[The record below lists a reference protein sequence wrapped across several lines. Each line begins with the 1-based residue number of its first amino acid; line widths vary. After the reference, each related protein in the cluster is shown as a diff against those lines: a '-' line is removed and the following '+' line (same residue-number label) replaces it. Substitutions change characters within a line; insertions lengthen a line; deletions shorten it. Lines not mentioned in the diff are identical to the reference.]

1 MKIVIQGAGEIGSH
15 LAKMLSQEANDI
27 TIIDDNPQRL
37 RSITDIADVIAVE
50 GSTSSLKVMR
60 EADVQNAD
68 LFISVVPFVAQDV
81 NIVSALLAKN
91 LGAKKVT
98 ARIDDNDFLTPE
110 NKLLFK
116 QMGIELMFYPEK
128 LAADEIFELLKHSS
142 STESMDF
149 ARGKLQV
156 EVFKLEEDS
165 PLLDMKIAEFAAIT
179 TKDELQFRVIA
190 ISRGG
195 QTIMPKFDTKLMY
208 HDLVFIIATR
218 EGMKFLMK
226 FLGKN
231 NVETDKVMI
240 LGGSK
245 IAELAADQLSKK
257 VSLVKILEK
266 DKDRAMALSEKLP
279 DNVIL
284 VVGDGRNSELLADEG
299 IKEYDAFLALTGKDE
314 ANVLAC
320 VVAKKFGVEKT
331 IAEVEK
337 AISGKRQVIEKLLM
351 AEEMGVDSVINK
363 KLITAGRLFKFT
375 LSGKARL
382 VKYMSGTDAEV
393 LEYTVAPGSA
403 ITKGALKDLAF
414 PKDAVIGGIIR
425 GSESQIAIGT
435 TTIEAYDRV
444 VVFARPHAVKDV
456 DRFFK

>member
-1 MKIVIQGAGEIGSH
+1 MKIVIQGAGEVGSH
-15 LAKMLSQEANDI
+15 LAKMLSREDNDI
-27 TIIDDNPQRL
+27 TVIDDSAQRL
-37 RSITDIADVIAVE
+37 HSITEIADVIAVE
-50 GSTSSLKVMR
+50 GPPSSLKVMR
-60 EADVQNAD
+60 EAEVQHAD
-68 LFISVVPFVAQDV
+68 LFISVVPFVPQDV

-91 LGAKKVT
+91 LGAAKVT

-116 QMGIELMFYPEK
+116 QMGIELMFYPER
-128 LAADEIFELLKHSS
+128 LASDEIFELLKHSS
-142 STESMDF
+142 SSESMDF
-149 ARGKLQV
+149 ARGRLQV

-218 EGMKFLMK
+218 EGMQFLMK

-231 NVETDKVMI
+231 TVETDKVMI

-245 IAELAADQLSKK
+245 IAELVADRLSKK
-257 VSLVKILEK
+257 ISQVKILEK
-266 DKDRAMALSEKLP
+266 DKERAMVLSEKLD
-279 DNVIL
+279 DNVIV
-284 VVGDGRNSELLADEG
+284 VVGDGRNSELLVDEG
-299 IKEYDAFLALTGKDE
+299 IKDFDAFLALTGKDE

-320 VVAKKFGVEKT
+320 VVAKKFGVERT
-331 IAEVEK
+331 IAEVEN
-337 AISGKRQVIEKLLM
+337 IEYIHL

-363 KLITAGRLFKFT
+363 KLITAGRLFKLT

-403 ITKGALKDLAF
+403 ITKGTLKDLSF
-414 PKDAVIGGIIR
+414 PKDSVIGGLIR
-425 GSESQIAIGT
+425 GSESKIAIGST
-435 TTIEAYDRV
+435 KIEAYDRV
-444 VVFARPHAVKDV
+444 VVFALPHAVKEV
-456 DRFFK
+456 DKFFK

>member
-1 MKIVIQGAGEIGSH
+1 MRIVIQGAGEIGSH
-15 LAKMLSQEANDI
+15 LAKMLRQEANDI

-37 RSITDIADVIAVE
+37 SHIASISDVVTIE
-50 GSTSSLKVMR
+50 GHPSSLKTMR
-60 EADVQNAD
+60 EADVSNAD
-68 LFISVVPFVAQDV
+68 LFISVVPFVPQDV
-81 NIVSALLAKN
+81 NLVSALLAKN

-98 ARIDDNDFLTPE
+98 ARIDDEDFLSPE

-116 QMGIELMFYPEK
+116 QMGIELMFCPEK

-142 STESMDF
+142 TTESMGF

-195 QTIMPKFDTKLMY
+195 RTIMPKFDTKLMY
-208 HDLVFIIATR
+208 HDLIYIIATR
-218 EGMKFLMK
+218 DGINFLMK
-226 FLGKN
+226 FLGKST
-231 NVETDKVMI
+231 VETDNVMI

-245 IAELAADQLSKK
+245 IAELTAEQLSRKI
-257 VSLVKILEK
+257 SHVKILEK
-266 DKDRAMALSEKLP
+266 DKERAMYLSEKLP
-279 DNVIL
+279 DNVIV
-284 VVGDGRNSELLADEG
+284 VVGDGRASELLIDEG

-320 VVAKKFGVEKT
+320 VSAKKFGVEKT
-331 IAEVEK
+331 IAEVEN
-337 AISGKRQVIEKLLM
+337 IEYIHL

-393 LEYTVAPGSA
+393 LEYTVPPGCA

-414 PKDAVIGGIIR
+414 PKDSVIGGVIR
-425 GSESQIAIGT
+425 GSESKIAVGT
-435 TTIEAYDRV
+435 TRIEAYDRV
-444 VVFARPHAVKDV
+444 VVFALPQAVKEV
-456 DRFFK
+456 DKFFK

>member
-1 MKIVIQGAGEIGSH
+1 MKIVIEGAGEVGSH
-15 LAKMLSQEANDI
+15 LAKMLRAEANDV
-27 TIIDDNPQRL
+27 TVIDDDSNRINAL
-37 RSITDIADVIAVE
+37 SAYADVETVL
-50 GSTSSLKVMR
+50 GNPSSIQILRDAGVGK
-60 EADVQNAD
+60 AD
-68 LFISVVPFVAQDV
+68 LFIAVYPYSAQEV
-81 NIVSALLAKN
+81 NIVGALLAKQI
-91 LGAKKVT
+91 GAAKVI
-98 ARIDDNDFLTPE
+98 ARINDEDYLNAE

-128 LAADEIFELLKHSS
+128 LAADEIFDHLKHSS
-142 STESMDF
+142 ASDSMDF

-195 QTIMPKFDTKLMY
+195 KTIMPKFDTKLMY

-218 EGMKFLMK
+218 EGMQFLMK

-231 NVETDKVMI
+231 TVEIDKVMI

-245 IAELAADQLSKK
+245 ITELVAAQLSKK
-257 VSLVKILEK
+257 ISLVKILEK
-266 DKDRAMALSEKLP
+266 DKERAMALSEKLD

-299 IKEYDAFLALTGKDE
+299 IKDFDAFLALTGKDE

-320 VVAKKFGVEKT
+320 VVAKKFGVDRT
-331 IAEVEK
+331 VAEVENVEY
-337 AISGKRQVIEKLLM
+337 IHL

-403 ITKGALKDLAF
+403 ITKGALKDLSF
-414 PKDAVIGGIIR
+414 PKDSVIGGIIR
-425 GSESQIAIGT
+425 GNESKIAVGST
-435 TTIEAYDRV
+435 RIEAYDRV
-444 VVFARPHAVKDV
+444 VVFALPHAVKEV
-456 DRFFK
+456 DKFFK

>member
-1 MKIVIQGAGEIGSH
+1 MKIVIQGAGEVGSH

-27 TIIDDNPQRL
+27 TVIDDNPQRL
-37 RSITDIADVIAVE
+37 RNISDIADIIAVE
-50 GSTSSLKVMR
+50 GPPSSLKVMR
-60 EADVQNAD
+60 EAEVQNAD
-68 LFISVVPFVAQDV
+68 LFISVVPFVPQDI

-98 ARIDDNDFLTPE
+98 ARIDDNDFLTAE
-110 NKLLFK
+110 NRLLFK
-116 QMGIELMFYPEK
+116 QMGIELMFYPER

-142 STESMDF
+142 STETMDF

-218 EGMKFLMK
+218 EGMQFLMK

-240 LGGSK
+240 LGGSQ
-245 IAELAADQLSKK
+245 IAELVAAQLSKK
-257 VSLVKILEK
+257 ISLVKILEK
-266 DKDRAMALSEKLP
+266 NKDRATILSERLP
-279 DNVIL
+279 DNVIV

-299 IKEYDAFLALTGKDE
+299 IKDFDAFLALTGKDE

-331 IAEVEK
+331 IAEVEN
-337 AISGKRQVIEKLLM
+337 IEYIHL

-403 ITKGALKDLAF
+403 ITKGALKDLSF
-414 PKDAVIGGIIR
+414 PKDAVIGGLIR
-425 GSESQIAIGT
+425 GSESQIAIGST
-435 TTIEAYDRV
+435 RIEAYDRV
-444 VVFARPHAVKDV
+444 VVFALPHAVKEV

>member
-15 LAKMLSQEANDI
+15 LAKMLRQEANDI
-27 TIIDDNPQRL
+27 TIIDDDPQRL
-37 RSITDIADVIAVE
+37 AHITSVADVMAVQ
-50 GSTSSLKVMR
+50 GPPSSLKVMR
-60 EADVQNAD
+60 EAEVQNAD
-68 LFISVVPFVAQDV
+68 LFISVVPFVPQDV
-81 NIVSALLAKN
+81 NVVSALLAKN

-98 ARIDDNDFLTPE
+98 ARIDDNDYLTAE

-116 QMGIELMFYPEK
+116 QMGIELLFYPEK

-142 STESMDF
+142 SAESMDF
-149 ARGKLQV
+149 ARGKLQI

-208 HDLVFIIATR
+208 HDLVYIIATR
-218 EGMKFLMK
+218 EGMQFLMK
-226 FLGKN
+226 FLGKST
-231 NVETDKVMI
+231 VETDKVMM
-240 LGGSK
+240 LGGSR
-245 IAELAADQLSKK
+245 IAELAAEQLSRKI
-257 VSLVKILEK
+257 SLIKILEK

-279 DNVIL
+279 DNVIV
-284 VVGDGRNSELLADEG
+284 VVGDGRNSELLMEEG
-299 IKEYDAFLALTGKDE
+299 IKDFDAFLALTGKDE

-320 VVAKKFGVEKT
+320 VSAKKYGIEKT
-331 IAEVEK
+331 IAEVEN
-337 AISGKRQVIEKLLM
+337 IEYIHL

-393 LEYTVAPGSA
+393 LEYTVPPGAA
-403 ITKGALKDLAF
+403 ITKGELKDLSF

-425 GSESQIAIGT
+425 GSESRIAVGNT
-435 TTIEAYDRV
+435 RIEAYDRV
-444 VVFARPHAVKDV
+444 VVFALPTAVKEV
-456 DRFFK
+456 DKFFK

>member
-15 LAKMLSQEANDI
+15 LAKMLSKEANDI
-27 TIIDDNPQRL
+27 TIIDEDPQRL
-37 RSITDIADVIAVE
+37 NSLTAIADVMAIE
-50 GSTSSLKVMR
+50 GRPSSINVMR

-68 LFISVVPFVAQDV
+68 LFISVVPFVPQDV
-81 NIVSALLAKN
+81 NIISALLAKN

-98 ARIDDNDFLTPE
+98 ARIDDNEFLTPK

-116 QMGIELMFYPEK
+116 QMGIELMFYPER
-128 LAADEIFELLKHSS
+128 LAADEIFDLLKHSS
-142 STESMDF
+142 ASESMDF

-165 PLLDMKIAEFAAIT
+165 PLLDMKIAEFAAIAS
-179 TKDELQFRVIA
+179 KDELQFRVIA

-195 QTIMPKFDTKLMY
+195 KTIMPKFDTKLLY

-218 EGMKFLMK
+218 EGISFLMK

-231 NVETDKVMI
+231 HVETDKVMI
-240 LGGSK
+240 LGGSR
-245 IAELAADQLSKK
+245 IAELAAEQLSRKI
-257 VSLVKILEK
+257 SLVKILEK
-266 DKDRAMALSEKLP
+266 DKERAMELSERLP
-279 DNVIL
+279 DNVVV
-284 VVGDGRNSELLADEG
+284 VVGDGRNSELLVDEG
-299 IKEYDAFLALTGKDE
+299 IKGFDAFLALTGKDE

-320 VVAKKFGVEKT
+320 VSAKKFGVEKT
-331 IAEVEK
+331 IAEVEN
-337 AISGKRQVIEKLLM
+337 IEYIHL

-393 LEYTVAPGSA
+393 LEFTVPPGSA
-403 ITKGALKDLAF
+403 ITKAPLKDLSF
-414 PKDAVIGGIIR
+414 PKDSVIGGVIR
-425 GSESQIAIGT
+425 GSESMIAIGT
-435 TTIEAYDRV
+435 TKIEAYDRV
-444 VVFARPHAVKDV
+444 VVFALPHAVKEV
-456 DRFFK
+456 DKFFKQ

>member
-15 LAKMLSQEANDI
+15 LAKMLSREANDI
-27 TIIDDNPQRL
+27 TVIDDSPERL
-37 RSITDIADVIAVE
+37 ASITSIADVVAIE
-50 GSTSSLKVMR
+50 GPPSSLRVMR
-60 EADVQNAD
+60 EADVQDSD
-68 LFISVVPFVAQDV
+68 LFISVVPTVPQDV

-128 LAADEIFELLKHSS
+128 IASDEIFDLLKHSTAS
-142 STESMDF
+142 ESIDF

-165 PLLDMKIAEFAAIT
+165 PLLDMRIAEFAAVT
-179 TKDELQFRVIA
+179 TKAGLQFRVIA

-208 HDLVFIIATR
+208 HDLVYIIATR
-218 EGMKFLMK
+218 EGMQFLMR
-226 FLGKN
+226 FLGKDN
-231 NVETDKVMI
+231 IEIDKVMI
-240 LGGSK
+240 FGGSK
-245 IAELAADQLSKK
+245 IAELVASQLSKK
-257 VSLVKILEK
+257 IST
-266 DKDRAMALSEKLP
+266 EKLD
-279 DNVIL
+279 DNV
-284 VVGDGRNSELLADEG
+284 VVVLGDGRNSELLADEG
-299 IKEYDAFLALTGKDE
+299 IKDFDAFLALTGKDE

-320 VVAKKFGVEKT
+320 VVAKKFGIERT
-331 IAEVEK
+331 IAEVEN
-337 AISGKRQVIEKLLM
+337 IEYIHL

-393 LEYTVAPGSA
+393 LEYTVAPDSA
-403 ITKGALKDLAF
+403 ITKGTLKELSF
-414 PKDAVIGGIIR
+414 PKDSVIGGLIR
-425 GSESQIAIGT
+425 GSESMIAIGST
-435 TTIEAYDRV
+435 RIEAYDRV
-444 VVFARPHAVKDV
+444 VVFALPHAVKDV
-456 DRFFK
+456 DKFFK

>member
-1 MKIVIQGAGEIGSH
+1 MRIVIQGAGEIGSH
-15 LAKMLSQEANDI
+15 LAKMLRQEANDI

-37 RSITDIADVIAVE
+37 SHIASISDVVTIE
-50 GSTSSLKVMR
+50 GHPSSLKTMR
-60 EADVQNAD
+60 EADVSNAD
-68 LFISVVPFVAQDV
+68 LFISVVPFVPQDV
-81 NIVSALLAKN
+81 NLVSALLAKN

-98 ARIDDNDFLTPE
+98 ARIDDEDFLSPE

-116 QMGIELMFYPEK
+116 QMGIELMFCPEK

-142 STESMDF
+142 TTESMDF

-195 QTIMPKFDTKLMY
+195 RTIMPKFDTKLMY
-208 HDLVFIIATR
+208 HDLIYIIATR
-218 EGMKFLMK
+218 DGINFLMK
-226 FLGKN
+226 FLGKST
-231 NVETDKVMI
+231 VETDNVMI

-245 IAELAADQLSKK
+245 IAELTAEQLSRKI
-257 VSLVKILEK
+257 SHVKILEK
-266 DKDRAMALSEKLP
+266 DKERAMYLSEKLP
-279 DNVIL
+279 DNVIV
-284 VVGDGRNSELLADEG
+284 VVGDGRASELLIDEG

-320 VVAKKFGVEKT
+320 VSAKKFGVEKT
-331 IAEVEK
+331 IAEVEN
-337 AISGKRQVIEKLLM
+337 IEYIHL

-393 LEYTVAPGSA
+393 LEYTVPPGCA

-414 PKDAVIGGIIR
+414 PKDSVIGGVIR
-425 GSESQIAIGT
+425 GSESKIAVGT
-435 TTIEAYDRV
+435 TRIEAYDRV
-444 VVFARPHAVKDV
+444 VVFALPQAVKEV
-456 DRFFK
+456 DKFFK

>member
-15 LAKMLSQEANDI
+15 LAKMLSKEANDI

-37 RSITDIADVIAVE
+37 HNITAIADVIAIE
-50 GSTSSLKVMR
+50 GQPSSLRILR
-60 EADVQNAD
+60 EAQVQDAD
-68 LFISVVPFVAQDV
+68 LFISVVPFVPQDV

-98 ARIDDNDFLTPE
+98 ARIDDPDFLSPE

-116 QMGIELMFYPEK
+116 QMGIELMFCPEK

-142 STESMDF
+142 SSDSMDF

-165 PLLDMKIAEFAAIT
+165 PLLDMKIAEFAAIAS
-179 TKDELQFRVIA
+179 KDELQFRVIA
-190 ISRGG
+190 ISRNGK
-195 QTIMPKFDTKLMY
+195 TIMPKFDTKLLY

-226 FLGKN
+226 FLGKS
-231 NVETDKVMI
+231 NVETDKVLI

-245 IAELAADQLSKK
+245 IAELAAEQLSRKI
-257 VSLVKILEK
+257 SMVKILEK
-266 DKDRAMALSEKLP
+266 DRERAMYLSEKLP
-279 DNVIL
+279 DNVIV
-284 VVGDGRNSELLADEG
+284 VVGDGRNSELLVEEG
-299 IKEYDAFLALTGKDE
+299 IKDFDAFLALTGKDE

-320 VVAKKFGVEKT
+320 VSAKKFGIERT
-331 IAEVEK
+331 IAEVEN
-337 AISGKRQVIEKLLM
+337 IEYIHL

-393 LEYTVAPGSA
+393 LEFTVPAGSA
-403 ITKGALKDLAF
+403 ITKGQLKDLTF
-414 PKDAVIGGIIR
+414 PKDSVIGGVIR
-425 GSESQIAIGT
+425 GSESLIAVGST
-435 TTIEAYDRV
+435 KIEPYDRV
-444 VVFARPHAVKDV
+444 VVFALPHAVKEV
-456 DRFFK
+456 DKFFK

>member
-15 LAKMLSQEANDI
+15 LAKMLSKEANDI

-37 RSITDIADVIAVE
+37 HNITAIADVIAIE
-50 GSTSSLKVMR
+50 GQPSSLRIMR
-60 EADVQNAD
+60 EAQVQDAD
-68 LFISVVPFVAQDV
+68 LFISVVPFVPQDV

-98 ARIDDNDFLTPE
+98 ARIDDPDFLSPE

-116 QMGIELMFYPEK
+116 QMGIELMFCPEK

-142 STESMDF
+142 SSDSMDF

-165 PLLDMKIAEFAAIT
+165 PLLDMKIAEFAAIAS
-179 TKDELQFRVIA
+179 KDELQFRVIA
-190 ISRGG
+190 ISRNGK
-195 QTIMPKFDTKLMY
+195 TIMPKFDTKLLY

-226 FLGKN
+226 FLGKS
-231 NVETDKVMI
+231 NVETDKVLI

-245 IAELAADQLSKK
+245 IAELAAEQLSRKI
-257 VSLVKILEK
+257 SMVKILEK
-266 DKDRAMALSEKLP
+266 DRERAMYLSEKLP
-279 DNVIL
+279 DNVIV
-284 VVGDGRNSELLADEG
+284 VVGDGRNSELLVEEG
-299 IKEYDAFLALTGKDE
+299 IKDFDAFLALTGKDE

-320 VVAKKFGVEKT
+320 VSAKKFGIERT
-331 IAEVEK
+331 IAEVEN
-337 AISGKRQVIEKLLM
+337 IEYIHL

-393 LEYTVAPGSA
+393 LEFTVPAGSA
-403 ITKGALKDLAF
+403 ITKGQLKDLTF
-414 PKDAVIGGIIR
+414 PKDSVIGGVIR
-425 GSESQIAIGT
+425 GSESLIAVGST
-435 TTIEAYDRV
+435 KIEPYDRV
-444 VVFARPHAVKDV
+444 VVFALPHAMKEV
-456 DRFFK
+456 DKFFK

>member
-15 LAKMLSQEANDI
+15 LAKMLSREANDI
-27 TIIDDNPQRL
+27 TVIDDSPERL
-37 RSITDIADVIAVE
+37 ASITSIADVVAIE
-50 GSTSSLKVMR
+50 GPPSSLRVMR
-60 EADVQNAD
+60 EADVQDSD
-68 LFISVVPFVAQDV
+68 LFISVVPTVPQDV

-128 LAADEIFELLKHSS
+128 LASDEIFDLLKHSTAS
-142 STESMDF
+142 ESIDF

-165 PLLDMKIAEFAAIT
+165 PLLDMRIAEFAAVT
-179 TKDELQFRVIA
+179 TKAGLQFRVIA

-208 HDLVFIIATR
+208 HDLVYIIATR
-218 EGMKFLMK
+218 EGMQFLMR
-226 FLGKN
+226 FLGKDN
-231 NVETDKVMI
+231 IEIDKVMI
-240 LGGSK
+240 FGGSK
-245 IAELAADQLSKK
+245 IAELVASQLSKK
-257 VSLVKILEK
+257 ISTVKILEK
-266 DKDRAMALSEKLP
+266 DKERAMALSEKLD
-279 DNVIL
+279 DNV
-284 VVGDGRNSELLADEG
+284 VVVLGDGRNSELLADEG
-299 IKEYDAFLALTGKDE
+299 IKDFDAFLALTGKDE

-320 VVAKKFGVEKT
+320 VVAKKFGIERT
-331 IAEVEK
+331 IAEVEN
-337 AISGKRQVIEKLLM
+337 IEYIHL

-393 LEYTVAPGSA
+393 LEYTVAPDSS
-403 ITKGALKDLAF
+403 ITKGTLKELSF
-414 PKDAVIGGIIR
+414 PKDSVIGGLIR
-425 GSESQIAIGT
+425 GSESMIAIGST
-435 TTIEAYDRV
+435 RIEAYDRV
-444 VVFARPHAVKDV
+444 VVFALPHAVKDV
-456 DRFFK
+456 DKFFK

>member
-15 LAKMLSQEANDI
+15 LAKMLSKEANDI

-37 RSITDIADVIAVE
+37 HNITAIADVIAIE
-50 GSTSSLKVMR
+50 GQPSSLRIMR
-60 EADVQNAD
+60 EAQVQDAD
-68 LFISVVPFVAQDV
+68 LFISVVPFVPQDV

-98 ARIDDNDFLTPE
+98 ARIDDPDFLSPE

-116 QMGIELMFYPEK
+116 QMGIELMFCPEK

-142 STESMDF
+142 SSDSMDF

-165 PLLDMKIAEFAAIT
+165 PLLDMKIAEFAAIAS
-179 TKDELQFRVIA
+179 KDELQFRVIA
-190 ISRGG
+190 ISRNGK
-195 QTIMPKFDTKLMY
+195 TIMPKFDTKLLY

-226 FLGKN
+226 FLGKS
-231 NVETDKVMI
+231 NVETDKVLI

-245 IAELAADQLSKK
+245 IAELAAEQLSRKI
-257 VSLVKILEK
+257 SMVKILEK
-266 DKDRAMALSEKLP
+266 DRERAMYLSEKLP
-279 DNVIL
+279 DNVIV
-284 VVGDGRNSELLADEG
+284 VVGDGRNSELLVEEG
-299 IKEYDAFLALTGKDE
+299 IKDFDAFLALTGKDE

-320 VVAKKFGVEKT
+320 VSAKKFGIERT
-331 IAEVEK
+331 IAEVEN
-337 AISGKRQVIEKLLM
+337 IEYIHL

-393 LEYTVAPGSA
+393 LEFTVPAGSA
-403 ITKGALKDLAF
+403 ITKGQLKDLTF
-414 PKDAVIGGIIR
+414 PKDSVIGGVIR
-425 GSESQIAIGT
+425 GSESLIAVGST
-435 TTIEAYDRV
+435 KIEPYDRV
-444 VVFARPHAVKDV
+444 VVFALPHAVKEV
-456 DRFFK
+456 DKFFK

>member
-1 MKIVIQGAGEIGSH
+1 MKIVIQGAGEVGSH

-27 TIIDDNPQRL
+27 TVIDDNPQRL
-37 RSITDIADVIAVE
+37 RNISDIADIIAVE
-50 GSTSSLKVMR
+50 GPPSSLKVMR
-60 EADVQNAD
+60 EAEVQNAD
-68 LFISVVPFVAQDV
+68 LFISVVPFVPQDI

-98 ARIDDNDFLTPE
+98 ARIDDNDFLTAE
-110 NKLLFK
+110 NRLLFK
-116 QMGIELMFYPEK
+116 QMGIELMFYPER

-218 EGMKFLMK
+218 EGMQFLMK

-240 LGGSK
+240 LGGSQ
-245 IAELAADQLSKK
+245 IAELVAAQLSKK
-257 VSLVKILEK
+257 ISLVKILEK
-266 DKDRAMALSEKLP
+266 NKDRATILSERLP
-279 DNVIL
+279 DNVIV

-299 IKEYDAFLALTGKDE
+299 IKDFDAFLALTGKDE

-331 IAEVEK
+331 IAEVEN
-337 AISGKRQVIEKLLM
+337 IEYIHL

-403 ITKGALKDLAF
+403 ITKGALKDLSF
-414 PKDAVIGGIIR
+414 PKDAVIGGLIR
-425 GSESQIAIGT
+425 GSESQIAIGST
-435 TTIEAYDRV
+435 RIEAYDRV
-444 VVFARPHAVKDV
+444 VVFALPHAVKEV

>member
-15 LAKMLSQEANDI
+15 LAKMLSKEANDI

-37 RSITDIADVIAVE
+37 QNITAIADVIAIE
-50 GSTSSLKVMR
+50 GHPSSLKVMR
-60 EADVQNAD
+60 EAEVQDAD
-68 LFISVVPFVAQDV
+68 LFISVVPFVPQDV

-98 ARIDDNDFLTPE
+98 ARIDDHDFLSPE

-116 QMGIELMFYPEK
+116 QMGIELMFCPEK

-142 STESMDF
+142 SSDSMDF

-179 TKDELQFRVIA
+179 SKDELQFRVIA

-195 QTIMPKFDTKLMY
+195 KTIMPKFDTKLLY

-218 EGMKFLMK
+218 EGMRFLMK
-226 FLGKN
+226 FLGKG

-245 IAELAADQLSKK
+245 IAELAADQLSRKI
-257 VSLVKILEK
+257 SHVKILEK
-266 DKDRAMALSEKLP
+266 DRDRAMYLSEKLP
-279 DNVIL
+279 DNVIV
-284 VVGDGRNSELLADEG
+284 VVGDGRNSELLSEEG
-299 IKEYDAFLALTGKDE
+299 IKDYDAFLALTGKDE

-320 VVAKKFGVEKT
+320 VSAKKYGIEKT
-331 IAEVEK
+331 IAEVEN
-337 AISGKRQVIEKLLM
+337 IEYIHL

-393 LEYTVAPGSA
+393 LEFTVPPGSA
-403 ITKGALKDLAF
+403 ITKGQLKDLSF
-414 PKDAVIGGIIR
+414 PKDSVIGGIIR
-425 GSESQIAIGT
+425 GSESMIAVGT
-435 TTIEAYDRV
+435 TKIEPYDRV
-444 VVFARPHAVKDV
+444 VVFALPHSVKDV

>member
-15 LAKMLSQEANDI
+15 LAKMLSKEANDI

-37 RSITDIADVIAVE
+37 HNITAIADVIAIE
-50 GSTSSLKVMR
+50 GQPSSLRILR
-60 EADVQNAD
+60 EAQVQDAD
-68 LFISVVPFVAQDV
+68 LFISVVPFVPQDV

-98 ARIDDNDFLTPE
+98 ARIDDPDFLSPE

-116 QMGIELMFYPEK
+116 QMGIELMFCPEK

-142 STESMDF
+142 SSDSMDF

-165 PLLDMKIAEFAAIT
+165 PLLDMKIAEFAAIAS
-179 TKDELQFRVIA
+179 KDELQFRVIA
-190 ISRGG
+190 ISRNGK
-195 QTIMPKFDTKLMY
+195 TIMPKFDTKLLY
-208 HDLVFIIATR
+208 HDLIFIIATR

-226 FLGKN
+226 FLGKS
-231 NVETDKVMI
+231 NVETDKVLI

-245 IAELAADQLSKK
+245 IAELAAEQLSRKI
-257 VSLVKILEK
+257 SMVKILEK
-266 DKDRAMALSEKLP
+266 VRERAMYLSEKLP
-279 DNVIL
+279 DNVIV
-284 VVGDGRNSELLADEG
+284 VVGDGRNSELLVEEG
-299 IKEYDAFLALTGKDE
+299 IKDFDAFLALTGKDE

-320 VVAKKFGVEKT
+320 VSAKKFGIERT
-331 IAEVEK
+331 IAEVEN
-337 AISGKRQVIEKLLM
+337 IEYIHL

-393 LEYTVAPGSA
+393 LEFTVPAGSA
-403 ITKGALKDLAF
+403 ITKGQLKDLTF
-414 PKDAVIGGIIR
+414 PKDSVIGGVIR
-425 GSESQIAIGT
+425 GSESLIAVGST
-435 TTIEAYDRV
+435 KIEPYDRV
-444 VVFARPHAVKDV
+444 VVFALPHAVKEV
-456 DRFFK
+456 DKFFK

>member
-1 MKIVIQGAGEIGSH
+1 M
-15 LAKMLSQEANDI
+15 
-27 TIIDDNPQRL
+27 
-37 RSITDIADVIAVE
+37 
-50 GSTSSLKVMR
+50 
-60 EADVQNAD
+60 
-68 LFISVVPFVAQDV
+68 
-81 NIVSALLAKN
+81 
-91 LGAKKVT
+91 T
-98 ARIDDNDFLTPE
+98 ARIDDEDFLSPE

-116 QMGIELMFYPEK
+116 QMGIELMFCPEK

-142 STESMDF
+142 TTESMDF

-195 QTIMPKFDTKLMY
+195 RTIMPKFDTKLMY
-208 HDLVFIIATR
+208 HDLIYIIATR
-218 EGMKFLMK
+218 DGINFLMK
-226 FLGKN
+226 FLGKST
-231 NVETDKVMI
+231 VETDNVMI

-245 IAELAADQLSKK
+245 IAELTAEQLSRKI
-257 VSLVKILEK
+257 SHVKILEK
-266 DKDRAMALSEKLP
+266 DKDRAMYLSEKLP
-279 DNVIL
+279 DNVIV
-284 VVGDGRNSELLADEG
+284 VVGDGRASELLIDEG

-320 VVAKKFGVEKT
+320 VSAKKFGVEKT
-331 IAEVEK
+331 IAEVEN
-337 AISGKRQVIEKLLM
+337 IEYIHL

-393 LEYTVAPGSA
+393 LEYTVPPGCA

-414 PKDAVIGGIIR
+414 PKDSVIGGVIR
-425 GSESQIAIGT
+425 GSESKIAVGT
-435 TTIEAYDRV
+435 TRIEAYDRV
-444 VVFARPHAVKDV
+444 VVFALPQAVKEV
-456 DRFFK
+456 DKFFK

>member
-1 MKIVIQGAGEIGSH
+1 MRIVIQGAGEIGSH
-15 LAKMLSQEANDI
+15 LAKMLRQEANDI

-37 RSITDIADVIAVE
+37 SHIASISDVVTIE
-50 GSTSSLKVMR
+50 GHPSSLKTMR
-60 EADVQNAD
+60 EADVSNAD
-68 LFISVVPFVAQDV
+68 LFISVVPFVPQDV
-81 NIVSALLAKN
+81 NLVSALLAKN

-98 ARIDDNDFLTPE
+98 ARIDDEDFLSPE

-116 QMGIELMFYPEK
+116 QMGIELMFCPEK

-142 STESMDF
+142 TTESMDF

-195 QTIMPKFDTKLMY
+195 RTIMPKFDTKLMY
-208 HDLVFIIATR
+208 HDLIYIIATR
-218 EGMKFLMK
+218 EGISFLMK
-226 FLGKN
+226 FLGKST
-231 NVETDKVMI
+231 VETDNVMI

-245 IAELAADQLSKK
+245 IAELTAEQLSRKI
-257 VSLVKILEK
+257 SHVKILEK
-266 DKDRAMALSEKLP
+266 DKERAMYLSEKLP
-279 DNVIL
+279 DNVIV
-284 VVGDGRNSELLADEG
+284 VVGDGRASELLIDEG

-320 VVAKKFGVEKT
+320 VSAKKFGVEKT
-331 IAEVEK
+331 IAEVEN
-337 AISGKRQVIEKLLM
+337 IEYIHL

-393 LEYTVAPGSA
+393 LEYTVPPGCA

-414 PKDAVIGGIIR
+414 PKDSVIGGVIR
-425 GSESQIAIGT
+425 GSESKIAVGT
-435 TTIEAYDRV
+435 TRIEAYDRV
-444 VVFARPHAVKDV
+444 VVFALPQAVKEV
-456 DRFFK
+456 DKFFK

>member
-1 MKIVIQGAGEIGSH
+1 MKIVIQGAGEVGSH

-27 TIIDDNPQRL
+27 TVIDDNPQRL
-37 RSITDIADVIAVE
+37 RNISDIADIIAVE
-50 GSTSSLKVMR
+50 GPPSSLKVMR
-60 EADVQNAD
+60 EAEVQNAD
-68 LFISVVPFVAQDV
+68 LFISVVPFVPQDI

-98 ARIDDNDFLTPE
+98 ARIDDNDFLTAE
-110 NKLLFK
+110 NRLLFK
-116 QMGIELMFYPEK
+116 QMGIELMFYPER

-218 EGMKFLMK
+218 EGMQFLMK

-240 LGGSK
+240 LGGSQ
-245 IAELAADQLSKK
+245 IAELVAAQLSKK
-257 VSLVKILEK
+257 ISLVKILEK
-266 DKDRAMALSEKLP
+266 NKDRATILSERLP
-279 DNVIL
+279 DNVIV

-299 IKEYDAFLALTGKDE
+299 IKDFDAFLALTGKDE

-331 IAEVEK
+331 IAEVEN
-337 AISGKRQVIEKLLM
+337 IEYIHL

-403 ITKGALKDLAF
+403 ITKGALKDLSF
-414 PKDAVIGGIIR
+414 PKDSVIGGLIR
-425 GSESQIAIGT
+425 GSESQIAIGST
-435 TTIEAYDRV
+435 RIEAYDRV
-444 VVFARPHAVKDV
+444 VVFALPHAVKEV
-456 DRFFK
+456 DKFFK

>member
-15 LAKMLSQEANDI
+15 LAKMLSKEANDI

-37 RSITDIADVIAVE
+37 HNITAIADVIAIE
-50 GSTSSLKVMR
+50 GQPSSLRILR
-60 EADVQNAD
+60 EAQVQDAD
-68 LFISVVPFVAQDV
+68 LFISVVPFVPQDV

-98 ARIDDNDFLTPE
+98 ARIDDPDFLSPE

-116 QMGIELMFYPEK
+116 QMGIELMFCPEK

-142 STESMDF
+142 SSDSMDF

-165 PLLDMKIAEFAAIT
+165 PLLDMKIAEFAAIAS
-179 TKDELQFRVIA
+179 KDELQFRVIA
-190 ISRGG
+190 ISRNGK
-195 QTIMPKFDTKLMY
+195 TIMPKFDTKLLY

-226 FLGKN
+226 FLGKS
-231 NVETDKVMI
+231 NVETDKVLI

-245 IAELAADQLSKK
+245 IAELAAEQLSRKI
-257 VSLVKILEK
+257 SMVKILEK
-266 DKDRAMALSEKLP
+266 DRERAMYLSEKLP
-279 DNVIL
+279 DNVIV
-284 VVGDGRNSELLADEG
+284 VVGDGRNSELLVEEG
-299 IKEYDAFLALTGKDE
+299 IKDFDAFLALTGKDE

-320 VVAKKFGVEKT
+320 VSAKKFGIERT
-331 IAEVEK
+331 IAEVEN
-337 AISGKRQVIEKLLM
+337 IEYIHL

-393 LEYTVAPGSA
+393 LEFTVPAGSA
-403 ITKGALKDLAF
+403 ITKGQLKDITF
-414 PKDAVIGGIIR
+414 PKDSVIGGVIR
-425 GSESQIAIGT
+425 GSESLIAVGST
-435 TTIEAYDRV
+435 KIEPYDRV
-444 VVFARPHAVKDV
+444 VVFALPHAVKEV
-456 DRFFK
+456 DKFFK